1 MYYAQFYQ
9 NDLLGQRS
17 EALGDR
23 GVLIMDGRCKSSFDD
38 WATQHCKRYK
48 YLGYSIH
55 QGISFTQSVQLR
67 PFKEVPLDS

>member
-17 EALGDR
+17 QALGDR
-23 GVLIMDGRCKSSFDD
+23 GVLIMDGRCKSNFDE

-48 YLGYSIH
+48 YLGYSVH
-55 QGISFTQSVQLR
+55 QGISFTQSRQITH
-67 PFKEVPLDS
+67 FKEVKLDS